1 MIICFE
7 INLLAFWS
15 CCCYT
20 LVIMN
25 PEHVSILDTI
35 IKAIVAYFAIEAIFG
50 IIVIGLFVLLAK
62 YLMDR

>member
-1 MIICFE
+1 MI
-7 INLLAFWS
+7 
-15 CCCYT
+15 
-20 LVIMN
+20 N